1 MQILNKTLICVIL
14 LGLAGCQSLPVPEQE
29 APKQQTP
36 KEVKKDIHTPSGV
49 VIHPYDHPDIQRQR
63 IVIPK
68 QQERVQQFDD
78 GRSLPAFKKLM
89 QQTQNAYAKGQFNQ
103 AEDAATQA
111 QRLAPQS
118 AETYLYLAMIANR
131 KNQPANAEALAQR
144 GLSYAQSTAMK
155 RQLWN
160 VILKAGQ
167 KQNKP
172 QTVQKAQ
179 HALKAL

>member
-1 MQILNKTLICVIL
+1 M

-78 GRSLPAFKKLM
+78 GRNLPAFKKLM

-103 AEDAATQA
+103 AEDDHT
-111 QRLAPQS
+111 
-118 AETYLYLAMIANR
+118 
-131 KNQPANAEALAQR
+131 
-144 GLSYAQSTAMK
+144 GSTPCTAVG
-155 RQLWN
+155 RDLF
-160 VILKAGQ
+160 IFG
-167 KQNKP
+167 
-172 QTVQKAQ
+172 
-179 HALKAL
+179 HDCES